1 MGGLADAGD
10 GTVPSD
16 GAAASA
22 GGFGDPTTA
31 ASAPVSEQVAA
42 KTAPQTGDATS
53 AAVPLGFG
61 AAGAALAALSLRM
74 RRRASRR

>member
-10 GTVPSD
+10 GAAPSD
-16 GAAASA
+16 GAAVSA
-22 GGFGDPTTA
+22 GGLGALTTA
-31 ASAPVSEQVAA
+31 ASAPAFEQVAA

-61 AAGAALAALSLRM
+61 AVGAALAALSLRM